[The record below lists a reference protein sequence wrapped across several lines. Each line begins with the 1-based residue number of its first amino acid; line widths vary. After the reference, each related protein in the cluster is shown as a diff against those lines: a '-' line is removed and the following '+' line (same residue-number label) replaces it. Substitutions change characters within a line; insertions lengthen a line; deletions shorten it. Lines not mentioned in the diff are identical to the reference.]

1 MMIKKRPKMK
11 NKYTQKEYLSADKFM
26 INKTIKLS
34 GPSSCTL
41 MLMLRFMCADHCKNM
56 LSFVQF
62 ITSDMR
68 SS

>member
-1 MMIKKRPKMK
+1 
-11 NKYTQKEYLSADKFM
+11 M

-41 MLMLRFMCADHCKNM
+41 MLMCADHCKNM

-68 SS
+68 SSWFTKP